1 MIAFIKGFVQSY
13 GSDWLIVD
21 HDGMGWK
28 VSYAH
33 TDKIHLNEE
42 IMVYTYL
49 HYTEAEMSLYGFES
63 QEEMDLFLRLI
74 SVKGLGPRT
83 AMNMLARANAEK
95 IMLAVE
101 SGDVAALKAMP
112 GIGAKTASQIVLDL
126 KGKLVPVQNKTKA
139 DTSSYPK
146 EIEEACAALSSLGY
160 KQSDISSAADYMSK
174 NPQEN
179 TEKYLKLGL
188 QFLARQKLGG

>member
-1 MIAFIKGFVQSY
+1 
-13 GSDWLIVD
+13 
-21 HDGMGWK
+21 
-28 VSYAH
+28 
-33 TDKIHLNEE
+33 
-42 IMVYTYL
+42 
-49 HYTEAEMSLYGFES
+49 
-63 QEEMDLFLRLI
+63 
-74 SVKGLGPRT
+74 
-83 AMNMLARANAEK
+83 MNMLARANAEK
-95 IMLAVE
+95 IILAVE